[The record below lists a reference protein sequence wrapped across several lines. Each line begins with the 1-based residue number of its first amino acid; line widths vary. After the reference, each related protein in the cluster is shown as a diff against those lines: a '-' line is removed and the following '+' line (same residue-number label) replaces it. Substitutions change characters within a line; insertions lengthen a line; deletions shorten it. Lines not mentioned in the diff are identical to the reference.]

1 MRDFR
6 LLRILRML
14 TLSILMS
21 KVYIRTLLD
30 LVLFVKHHKPSPNL
44 CANIIQ
50 YRFKVW
56 PIVHQFTSSTEMTK
70 ALLNL
75 IKKHQ
80 GTELPLF
87 LTNPNK
93 PHAHKKQED
102 FIKSK

>member
-1 MRDFR
+1 
-6 LLRILRML
+6 
-14 TLSILMS
+14 
-21 KVYIRTLLD
+21 
-30 LVLFVKHHKPSPNL
+30 
-44 CANIIQ
+44 
-50 YRFKVW
+50 
-56 PIVHQFTSSTEMTK
+56 MTK